1 MHAIILHS
9 WIYELYVIFNKV
21 HQVQAKNKFKKFE
34 LQNYGRNLTDVYNV
48 FHKKGDTMDTHGNIF
63 IKS

>member
-1 MHAIILHS
+1 MQLFCVLEFMNFMLFLIKSIEFKQR
-9 WIYELYVIFNKV
+9 I
-21 HQVQAKNKFKKFE
+21 KFKKFE

-48 FHKKGDTMDTHGNIF
+48 FHKKGDTIDTHGNIF